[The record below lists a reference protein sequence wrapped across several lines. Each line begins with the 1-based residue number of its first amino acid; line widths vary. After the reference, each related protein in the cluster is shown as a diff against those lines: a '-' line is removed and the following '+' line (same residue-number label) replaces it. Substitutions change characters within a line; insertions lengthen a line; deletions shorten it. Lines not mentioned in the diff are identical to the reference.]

1 LEIVN
6 IVNIEPDALEQ
17 VTLLPAK
24 AGPTSATP
32 TAATETGVVK
42 AKTMANSLTQP
53 RMSTPNDPALR
64 RSSTVNGNVL
74 RGRLVSNSSTA
85 ADSPV
90 HSLLPRNASVS
101 KV

>member
-1 LEIVN
+1 MPAEGSHLEIVN

-17 VTLLPAK
+17 VTLLP
-24 AGPTSATP
+24 
-32 TAATETGVVK
+32 TETGVVK

>member
-1 LEIVN
+1 MPAEGSHLEIVN

-42 AKTMANSLTQP
+42 AKTMANSLTH
-53 RMSTPNDPALR
+53 SE
-64 RSSTVNGNVL
+64 RSSTAEVFYSQRQRTTRPIGEQ
-74 RGRLVSNSSTA
+74 LVYGG
-85 ADSPV
+85 
-90 HSLLPRNASVS
+90 
-101 KV
+101 